1 MSNELGFSGIKGAGL
16 SNSFEGSEGVT
27 VITGKGIDMYGLLAL
42 RGALKMQVAGL
53 KMSRGMSATQ
63 LGKRKYGLKGQAK
76 TMLTAVEA
84 EIARIN
90 KEAGV

>member
-1 MSNELGFSGIKGAGL
+1 
-16 SNSFEGSEGVT
+16 
-27 VITGKGIDMYGLLAL
+27 
-42 RGALKMQVAGL
+42 
-53 KMSRGMSATQ
+53 MSATQ